1 MSTMNMPGFTAEASL
16 YMLGRTYCGGVRASK
31 IGAPAAV
38 VAQQAPRLHNL
49 MFGLG
54 RMQNDVRQLAA
65 RIKQLPVLDR
75 LPRANDQLPSKQ
87 RLLPRPIF
95 PAASRRL

>member
-1 MSTMNMPGFTAEASL
+1 MNMPGFTAEASL
-16 YMLGRTYCGGVRASK
+16 YMTGPNILRRRQGIEDWCACSRCC
-31 IGAPAAV
+31 PAG
-38 VAQQAPRLHNL
+38 PRLHNL